1 MDDMLM
7 YFAMAAAALVALIVL
22 ASVIRFAVG
31 IIIFLIVIAFFATLG
46 IGFAAIV
53 GVVAVLF
60 SGLRHMMDQYRGNRH
75 RQRAYKREL
84 MDEAE
89 AMQMARRHMTGD
101 YDTRYR
107 R

>member
-7 YFAMAAAALVALIVL
+7 YFAMVAAALVALIVL
-22 ASVIRFAVG
+22 ASVVRFAVG

-53 GVVAVLF
+53 GVGAVVF
-60 SGLRHMMDQYRGNRH
+60 FGARHIINGGQNR
-75 RQRAYKREL
+75 RAYKREL
-84 MDEAE
+84 LDETE
-89 AMQMARRHMTGD
+89 AMRMARRHMMGD
-101 YDTRYR
+101 YETRYR